1 MTPGKVELEKLC
13 LFNALIKD
21 QSCSVKYI
29 YLGGRR
35 RAQGPSWTS
44 DGGAGPDLHLRYA
57 LGVFPGR
64 RPRRPASY
72 TERAARAVDWRT
84 LGATTASGDARER
97 QHHNSIRT

>member
-1 MTPGKVELEKLC
+1 MHLLKTSRAPSSIYIWVVGVERK
-13 LFNALIKD
+13 
-21 QSCSVKYI
+21 
-29 YLGGRR
+29 
-35 RAQGPSWTS
+35 GPSWTS

-57 LGVFPGR
+57 LGGFPGR